1 MKSRK
6 WTMQIIL
13 LALALLMLSV
23 AFFAFKP
30 AYAQEA
36 YVWTDKQHYTYDET
50 VTIFGSGFLADA
62 NVTITI
68 TAPNSS
74 VATIYAWTDEF
85 GGFEAYYTLDGMTGT
100 YTITAT
106 DGTNTATTTFY
117 EPGIAINT
125 FKDADCTVGETVF
138 YQGDTVY
145 ANATGLDKNK
155 YYKIQWYYD
164 AVLKRES
171 SETTGVTSL
180 TDSYTL
186 AANAE
191 IGIWYAK
198 ILEWDAR
205 HSEWDVKDA
214 ATFYVWHQIAPTAD
228 SWVESHK
235 PNDNHGS
242 ENTLHVKVEV
252 DKDGKV
258 TNVRRTYLKFDL
270 SGLPSGAI
278 IDSAILHLYRTEDS
292 DIPSAYTTTDAWTET
307 GITWNNQPGPGT
319 FICDGALE
327 SGNWFKW
334 NLTSYVASEFAGDKI
349 VSVVLKFKVESGS
362 DQHMDFTSS
371 EGTWNQRPWLEI
383 SYHMPPPTATITFS
397 QVGVDTD
404 FSDVVLTVDGTN
416 YNVTQLPISFNWTLG
431 SDHTFAYHSPLTV
444 DTGKQYV
451 WTRTEGL
458 STAQS
463 GTITV
468 PSGGGSV
475 TAYYK
480 TQYYLTVTS
489 DHGVPSGAGWYDAN
503 ATAYAR
509 LDTGNITIDGTRYLF
524 VQWSSDASGTNYAQS
539 DPITM
544 DGPKFAVALWKTQYY
559 LTVVSPY
566 GATGGEGWYDK
577 YTYAQATVTP
587 LIVPGATG
595 VQYVFTGWSGNAS
608 GTTSPSDPIYMDGP
622 KTAIANWKTQYYLTV
637 KTIPSG
643 ITISGEGWYN
653 SSLSVQLTAPTVSG
667 YTFNY
672 WDVDGTQL
680 NGNPIT
686 VVMNAS
692 HTATA
697 HYSVVPAMATVTFG
711 VIGVDSDFTG
721 VVLTVDGVNYN
732 VSDLPKSFKWT
743 VGSVHTFEYHSP
755 LLVGMNKRYVWASTA
770 GLSTLQSGTI
780 TVSSDGGTVTG
791 YYNTQYSV
799 IVGQSGVGGD
809 FAGTVVIVDGVSLK
823 VADLPKSYWWDS
835 GSSHSFAFQSP
846 LTVDAAKQYVWISTS
861 GLSAARS
868 GSLVITGSGNIIG
881 NYEVYVP
888 PAQVDLTCQCYVT
901 DGGFRKIGSFTTV
914 FTRVNYATYRLSY
927 TKPNAFYYC
936 IQITNPGATGVSG
949 VVLSFKLDPEFV
961 IVGSDPVQVHTG
973 YGRTGSHVSATVSYN
988 LNSGTVNI
996 SSIGAGQTLYV
1007 TISMDYKFKGQTFTR
1022 SQALNWVVNH
1032 PSNKFSC
1039 TLQNP
1044 VTHQCSATIKDPAEI
1059 EPQWTGYMQA
1069 ATLVGLTL
1077 TGFGLAFKL
1086 SARRGHGKGKFQKF
1100 CIE

>member
-1 MKSRK
+1 MKSKK
-6 WTMQIIL
+6 WTIQIIL
-13 LALALLMLSV
+13 LALLMLSV

-559 LTVVSPY
+559 LMVVSPY
-566 GATGGEGWYDK
+566 GTAGGEGWYDK

-587 LIVPGATG
+587 LIVPGGTG
-595 VQYVFTGWSGNAS
+595 VRYVFTHWSGDAS
-608 GTTSPSDPIYMDGP
+608 GTTSPSNSIYMDGP
-622 KTAIANWKTQYYLTV
+622 KTAVANWKVQYYLTV
-637 KTIPSG
+637 RTDPPGVATIP
-643 ITISGEGWYN
+643 GEGWYD
-653 SSLSVQLTAPTVSG
+653 SSQSVQLTAPTVSG

-672 WDVDGTQL
+672 WDVDGTSQ
-680 NGNPIT
+680 GSGVTTIT

-692 HTATA
+692 RTATA
-697 HYSVVPAMATVTFG
+697 HY
-711 VIGVDSDFTG
+711 
-721 VVLTVDGVNYN
+721 
-732 VSDLPKSFKWT
+732 
-743 VGSVHTFEYHSP
+743 E
-755 LLVGMNKRYVWASTA
+755 
-770 GLSTLQSGTI
+770 
-780 TVSSDGGTVTG
+780 
-791 YYNTQYSV
+791 
-799 IVGQSGVGGD
+799 
-809 FAGTVVIVDGVSLK
+809 
-823 VADLPKSYWWDS
+823 
-835 GSSHSFAFQSP
+835 
-846 LTVDAAKQYVWISTS
+846 
-861 GLSAARS
+861 
-868 GSLVITGSGNIIG
+868 
-881 NYEVYVP
+881 EYVP
-888 PAQVDLTCQCYVT
+888 PVQVDLTCQCYVT
-901 DGGFRKIGSFTTV
+901 DGSFRKISSFTTV

-927 TKPNAFYYC
+927 TKPNTFYYC
-936 IQITNPGATGVSG
+936 IQITNQGETSVSG
-949 VVLSFKLDPEFV
+949 VVLSFQLDPEFV

-973 YGRTGSHVSATVSYN
+973 YGRTGLRVSATVS

-996 SSIGAGQTLYV
+996 SSIGDGQTLYV

-1022 SQALNWVVNH
+1022 SQVYSWVVNH
-1032 PSNKFSC
+1032 PSNTFSC
-1039 TLQNP
+1039 TLERS
-1044 VTHQCSATIKDPAEI
+1044 VTCSTTIKDPAEI

-1069 ATLVGLTL
+1069 ATLIGLTL

-1086 SARRGHGKGKFQKF
+1086 NARRGHGKGKFQKF